1 MGKIETADKVLWSRF
16 KKGDRESFSLI
27 YQQNIT
33 ALLNYGLKINAD
45 SAILKDNIQD
55 LFIELWNTRVNLSEV
70 DSIKFYLFKAL
81 RFKLIRFEKK
91 QAVSNKLS
99 LILLETPKEKTDLST
114 EDKIIDEET
123 HENQRELLQKALMSI
138 STRQKEA
145 IQLRFYHGFTH
156 EQIADLMQLNY
167 QSVSNLLYTAILRI
181 REKLKTPAL
190 INEYSFHR

>member
-1 MGKIETADKVLWSRF
+1 MRKIETADKVLWSQF

-145 IQLRFYHGFTH
+145 IQLRFYHGFTR

-181 REKLKTPAL
+181 REKLKTSAL